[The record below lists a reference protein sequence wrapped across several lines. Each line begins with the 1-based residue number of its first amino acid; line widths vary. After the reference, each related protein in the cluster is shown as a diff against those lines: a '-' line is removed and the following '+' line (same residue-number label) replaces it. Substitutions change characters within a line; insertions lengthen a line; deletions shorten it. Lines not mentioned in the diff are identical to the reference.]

1 MTENLFSHQLHVIRW
16 SKTCI
21 RVVKLEYST
30 KWSMFHNWWSLWGL
44 HVILLTTSISKPSP
58 TYFSARAPKYF
69 FLSFYAV
76 VHNVYSS
83 GTQVYCRE
91 YGKSITQMGHRKL
104 WFWTWKRPLSKHWQ
118 SLIKGM
124 AKENGEFCAFANWYF
139 EEPSVIICL

>member
-1 MTENLFSHQLHVIRW
+1 MIFMGSSCYIA
-16 SKTCI
+16 
-21 RVVKLEYST
+21 
-30 KWSMFHNWWSLWGL
+30 
-44 HVILLTTSISKPSP
+44 TTSISKPLP
-58 TYFSARAPKYF
+58 TYFSAWAPKYF

-118 SLIKGM
+118 SMIKGM
-124 AKENGEFCAFANWYF
+124 AKKIENFSIFLSFG
-139 EEPSVIICL
+139 